1 MLHALPPWLVGIIAG
16 AALVLNILF
25 WVPFLLFFA
34 LLRLLLPFPAAQRRL
49 LPVLQW
55 IAHTWIADNSG
66 WMALTQRTRWDV
78 AGLGA
83 LGDRFRAI
91 VDRTIVYPDG
101 PPSFWD
107 FLQGRLR
114 RVIVRARVLP
124 IAEQLRHLDYGSDPE
139 GRAQFQAWVQQLWQE
154 KDALIARLLEPTP
167 AAAQ

>member
-66 WMALTQRTRWDV
+66 
-78 AGLGA
+78 
-83 LGDRFRAI
+83 
-91 VDRTIVYPDG
+91 
-101 PPSFWD
+101 
-107 FLQGRLR
+107 
-114 RVIVRARVLP
+114 
-124 IAEQLRHLDYGSDPE
+124 
-139 GRAQFQAWVQQLWQE
+139 
-154 KDALIARLLEPTP
+154 
-167 AAAQ
+167 